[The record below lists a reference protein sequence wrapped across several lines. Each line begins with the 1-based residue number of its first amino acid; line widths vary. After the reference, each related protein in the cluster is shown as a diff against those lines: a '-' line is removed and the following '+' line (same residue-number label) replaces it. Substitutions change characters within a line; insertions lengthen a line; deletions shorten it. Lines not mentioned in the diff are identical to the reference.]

1 MKYNI
6 LVVDDEE
13 NNLQLLMRTLR
24 KKYNVFI
31 AQSGMIAMDILRNN
45 KIDLIISDQRMPE
58 MEGVEFLK
66 QSIDISPE
74 SVRILITG
82 YADATAIMEAINSV
96 KIHRYIKKPL
106 IPEDLINIVD
116 ASLELYQLNK
126 DNQQLT
132 IDLKD
137 LFSGTI
143 TAITEALDAKDPF
156 TFGRSKRVTYY
167 SLKTGRNLGLTDNL
181 LSELELSG
189 LLHDIG
195 MIGVPET
202 ILGKPENLEK
212 NEFEIIKR
220 HVQIGVKILEDI
232 KQLDPVVHIVRTHHE
247 RFDGTGYPFGL
258 KGEDIPVCARII
270 SIADAYDGM
279 VSDRAYR
286 KGMSHEE
293 AKEEIRKGS
302 GTQFDSV
309 IVDAFLSIID
319 ESRCEVDKICAKKTD
334 SEQS

>member
-1 MKYNI
+1 MMYNI

-24 KKYNVFI
+24 RKYNVFT
-31 AQSGMIAMDILRNN
+31 AQSGIIALDIIKNN
-45 KIDLIISDQRMPE
+45 RIDLIISDQRMPE

-66 QSIDISPE
+66 QSIDYSPE

-106 IPEDLINIVD
+106 IPEDLLNVVD

-132 IDLKD
+132 VDLKD

-167 SLKTGRNLGLTDNL
+167 ALKTGRYLGLSDNL

-212 NEFEIIKR
+212 EEFETVKK
-220 HVQIGVKILEDI
+220 HVLIGVKILEEI
-232 KQLDPVVHIVRTHHE
+232 KQLEPVVHIVRTHHE
-247 RFDGTGYPFGL
+247 HFDGSGYPNGL
-258 KGEDIPVCARII
+258 KGEEIPVCARII
-270 SIADAYDGM
+270 AIADAYDGM
-279 VSDRAYR
+279 ISDRAYR
-286 KGMSHEE
+286 KGLTHEE
-293 AKEEIRKGS
+293 AKQEIKKAS
-302 GTQFDSV
+302 GTQFDGM

-319 ESRCEVDKICAKKTD
+319 EARNEVNQIISRK
-334 SEQS
+334 SESE